1 MNDPAR
7 GHDTD
12 TGSDSGNAVTQYKK
26 DFWDEENLKWAEP
39 HLRARKVA
47 RLVNKIA
54 RGKECDLLDVSCG
67 PASLSRLLDSN
78 IHYYGIDIAIHDP
91 APNLIEA
98 DLIENPIEFNGR
110 QFGMVVA
117 QGAFEYFGGVQDQKF
132 AEIKK
137 LLADNGTFIVSYW
150 NFGHRNA
157 RIYEPFSNIQSIN
170 DFRASLSSYFRID
183 ASFPASHNW
192 KHNMSD
198 RKLLKAIN
206 MRVNMNIPFV
216 SPRLA
221 VEYFFICSPLGR
233 KACDEPAGQ

>member
-1 MNDPAR
+1 MAMNDPAR
-7 GHDTD
+7 GNDTAP
-12 TGSDSGNAVTQYKK
+12 GSSPGEAVKHYKK
-26 DFWDEENLKWAEP
+26 DFWDEENLKFAEP
-39 HLRARKVA
+39 HLRAQKVA

-54 RGKECDLLDVSCG
+54 LGRECDLLDVGCG
-67 PASLSRLLDSN
+67 PASLSRLLDGN
-78 IHYYGIDIAIHDP
+78 IHYYGIDIAIHYP

-110 QFGMVVA
+110 RFDIVVA

-137 LLADNGTFIVSYW
+137 LLTDDGTFIVSYW

-157 RIYEPFSNIQSIN
+157 RIYEPFSNIRPLS
-170 DFRASLSSYFRID
+170 DFRESLSSYFRID
-183 ASFPASHNW
+183 SSFPASHNW

-198 RKLLKAIN
+198 RKLLKTIN
-206 MRVNMNIPFV
+206 SHVNVNIPFV

-221 VEYFFICSPLGR
+221 VEYFFICSL
-233 KACDEPAGQ
+233 